1 MPQALLHDL
10 RVNIR
15 RRWKLT
21 CGISSKIAQGDRPP
35 AEGESSHAGV
45 GTASH
50 ALCRR
55 KPKAHRLASWSQKE
69 TLRSPATNSQ
79 PCWATI
85 LPMATWAHHTG
96 KGRVRARKQ
105 RSNLLE
111 VWLELFEKIEG
122 PRRRRAAEFR
132 RRRDNPIRR
141 IKNRSSQLR
150 DYASLR

>member
-10 RVNIR
+10 RVNFADAGSLHAGSRRKAPKAIGRRQRASRQMPGSARRAMRFAAANR
-15 RRWKLT
+15 RRTGGLP
-21 CGISSKIAQGDRPP
+21 R
-35 AEGESSHAGV
+35 V
-45 GTASH
+45 
-50 ALCRR
+50 R
-55 KPKAHRLASWSQKE
+55 KGP
-69 TLRSPATNSQ
+69 LRSPATNSQ